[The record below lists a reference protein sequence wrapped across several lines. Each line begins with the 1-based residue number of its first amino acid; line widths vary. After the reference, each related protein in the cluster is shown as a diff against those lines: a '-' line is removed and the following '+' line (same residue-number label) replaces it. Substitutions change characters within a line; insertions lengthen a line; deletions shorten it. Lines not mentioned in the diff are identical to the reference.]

1 MTGFDMIK
9 RTLAAV
15 VIAVSGLSAGA
26 VEPADSLTSTPVTV
40 EQPQISEF
48 SAEKT
53 IKADENLPDMRVIVG
68 NDTVSMIL
76 KQRNFGRYDRG
87 LYNFLFIPKGQW
99 AFGLS
104 ASYGEFDAEDVQI
117 LSLMKDLNF
126 KGKLYS
132 LKPEVNYFIRNN
144 QSIGFKFNYTR
155 GEADLHGV
163 SIDFDEDINFSLKD
177 ISYYS
182 QSYGV
187 ACFYRNYIGLSTMKR
202 FAIFNEVALNFASGS
217 SRFIRSYNDEPR
229 DTRTNTTS
237 AALQFSPGV
246 TMFIMDYVSFNIS
259 FGVFGVNI
267 THEKQTTNG
276 IEEGS
281 RTTSGANFKFN
292 LFNISFG
299 IGVHI

>member
-1 MTGFDMIK
+1 MIK

>member
-1 MTGFDMIK
+1 M
-9 RTLAAV
+9 AAV
-15 VIAVSGLSAGA
+15 ALFAVTGLFA
-26 VEPADSLTSTPVTV
+26 VATEPADTATVVDDTPVPAV
-40 EQPQISEF
+40 SEF

-53 IKADENLPDMRVIVG
+53 LKADADLPDMKVIVG

-76 KQRNFGRYDRG
+76 KDRNLGRFDRG
-87 LYNFLFIPKGQW
+87 LYNFLFIPKGHW

-104 ASYGEFDAEDVQI
+104 ASYGEFDTEDVQI

-155 GEADLHGV
+155 GEADLHTM

-187 ACFYRNYIGLSTMKR
+187 ACFYRNYIGLSTLKR
-202 FAIFNEVALNFASGS
+202 FAIFNEVALNFSSGS

-229 DTRTNTTS
+229 DTRTYTTS

-246 TMFIMDYVSFNIS
+246 TMFIMDYVSFNVS

-267 THEKQTTNG
+267 THESQKTNG
-276 IEEGS
+276 VEEGS

>member
-1 MTGFDMIK
+1 MTGYFKVLRIAV
-9 RTLAAV
+9 AAV
-15 VIAVSGLSAGA
+15 FAVIGVVARADVPEGGAG
-26 VEPADSLTSTPVTV
+26 SL
-40 EQPQISEF
+40 SEF
-48 SAEKT
+48 SADST
-53 IKADENLPDMRVIVG
+53 VMADINSPDMKVIVG
-68 NDTVSMIL
+68 SDTVSMIIP
-76 KQRNFGRYDRG
+76 QRNFGRYDRG
-87 LYNFLFIPKGQW
+87 LYNFLFVPKGQW

-104 ASYGEFDAEDVQI
+104 ASYGEFDSEDVQI

-155 GEADLHGV
+155 GEADLTSV
-163 SIDFDEDINFSLKD
+163 AIDFDEDINFSLKD

-187 ACFYRNYIGLSTMKR
+187 AFFYRNYIGLSTMKR
-202 FAIFNEVALNFASGS
+202 FAVFNEVALNFSSGS

-229 DTRTNTTS
+229 DTRTNSTS
-237 AALQFSPGV
+237 VALQFSPGL

-259 FGVFGVNI
+259 FGVFGVNL
-267 THEKQTTNG
+267 THESQRTNG
-276 IEEGS
+276 VEEGS

>member
-1 MTGFDMIK
+1 MIK

-40 EQPQISEF
+40 VQPQISEF